1 MKKSILALS
10 LSMAFAT
17 SLFTAC
23 GGSSSDADDYDG
35 YNPSSGRSGGK
46 GEFFKTGSMV
56 DPRDGKT
63 YKTVKIGDQV
73 WMAENLAFYDT
84 LGIPELA
91 KAPSNDYSGW
101 SGDIMPVASIA
112 DSEETPAA
120 KEPSGQTYT
129 YDAAMNF
136 GYYSDTSYND
146 GICPPGWHLPVM
158 AEFDVLKSNVL
169 LMCDSTFPCAKLED
183 GWKSTETFWTSTPA
197 NGVRINSDYGYSYRS
212 NSYDAVSYTVN
223 VEKYDAFV
231 ADFSG
236 KTSKLN
242 VRCVQGA
249 VLDSVSALK
258 SFMAV
263 REKNIEAMR
272 LADSVWQYIQRGA
285 KNYFNDSLE
294 YSYFTDPRDGNV
306 YGYLKIGSYFWM
318 AENMRYTVGDAF
330 CDSYLKCNASSHQD
344 TLSYFDIGLSYNASE
359 KASVCPDGWHL
370 PSKEEWLDLRAAS
383 EKNGDFFGDDGMWDL
398 SRVTPTNSTG
408 FTMLTTTYRSARER
422 SAFNEAAFW
431 VRNDSLYVRLKIDT
445 VYIDD
450 PVEETIVVAVPEDS
464 TADSLV
470 VADST
475 VVSDSTAADSLPEV
489 PERRFTLDT
498 TRTEFQYYFYYEY
511 DWMGSFG
518 LQTTS
523 SSYDSFSVR
532 CVKDY

>member
-1 MKKSILALS
+1 MKKSFLALS
-10 LSMAFAT
+10 FSMVFAAALLS
-17 SLFTAC
+17 AC
-23 GGSSSDADDYDG
+23 GGSGSDADDYEG
-35 YNPSSGRSGGK
+35 YDPSSGHSGGGK
-46 GEFFKTGSMV
+46 GEFFKKGSMV
-56 DPRDGKT
+56 DSRDGKT
-63 YKTVKIGDQV
+63 YKTVKIGNQV

-84 LGIPELA
+84 IGIPELT
-91 KAPSNDYSGW
+91 KAPSSDYNSW
-101 SGDIMPVASIA
+101 SGDIMPIASIL
-112 DSEETPAA
+112 DSEATPAA
-120 KEPSGQTYT
+120 KESSVQKYS

-136 GYYSDTSYND
+136 EYYSDTSYND
-146 GICPPGWHLPVM
+146 GICPPGWHLPAM
-158 AEFDVLKSNVL
+158 AEFDVLKDVL
-169 LMCDSTFPCAKLED
+169 LSVCEAGAACSIADES
-183 GWKSTETFWTSTPA
+183 GWGKAETYWTSNPA
-197 NGVRINSDYGYSYRS
+197 DGVRINSEYGYSYRS
-212 NSYDAVSYTVN
+212 NSYDAVSYTVDVYN
-223 VEKYDAFV
+223 TSYFV

-272 LADSVWQYIQRGA
+272 LADSVWQYVQRGA

-344 TLSYFDIGLSYNASE
+344 TLSYFDIGLSYRASV
-359 KASVCPDGWHL
+359 KDSVCPDGWHL

-383 EKNGDFFGDDGMWDL
+383 ENNGDFFGNDGMWDP
-398 SRVTPTNSTG
+398 SWVTATNSTG
-408 FTMLTTTYRSARER
+408 FTMLTTTYGSARER

-431 VRNDSLYVRLKIDT
+431 VRGDSVYVRLKIDT

-450 PVEETIVVAVPEDS
+450 PVEEPVVVVPDDS
-464 TADSLV
+464 TADSL

-489 PERRFTLDT
+489 PERKFILDT
-498 TRTEFQYYFYYEY
+498 TRTETQYYSYYEY